1 MKEPWN
7 SKASLIYVKKLARA
21 GEKASKFAF
30 MKLRNGTSKIELLQF
45 VDKWIKKLEKLRTDI
60 IKEKS

>member
-1 MKEPWN
+1 MREPWN

-21 GEKASKFAF
+21 GENAIKFAF
-30 MKLRNGTSKIELLQF
+30 MKLRNKTSKIEMLQF

-60 IKEKS
+60 LKEKS

>member
-1 MKEPWN
+1 MREPWN

-30 MKLRNGTSKIELLQF
+30 MKLRNETSKIELLQF
-45 VDKWIKKLEKLRTDI
+45 VDNWIKKLEKLRTDI
-60 IKEKS
+60 LKEKS

>member
-30 MKLRNGTSKIELLQF
+30 MKLRNETSKIELLQF